1 MVIGALRKGRG
12 ITLASDIGKEA
23 AQWIGNV
30 KVKWDI
36 YIRLYVTLSENTSF
50 VERVWETDFIWTMN
64 KAIW

>member
-23 AQWIGNV
+23 AQWRNV